1 MIDRSFPLDEL
12 PTGQMA
18 LVHRISGPADE
29 VRRLE
34 EFGIRSGT
42 RVEMFR
48 RGNPCIL
55 RMAGNKI
62 CLRTSRPLRVMV
74 ERLFSA

>member
-1 MIDRSFPLDEL
+1 MIDRSFPLDKL
-12 PTGQMA
+12 TTGQMA
-18 LVHRISGPADE
+18 LVHRISGPPDE

-55 RMAGNKI
+55 RTGGNKV
-62 CLRTSRPLRVMV
+62 CLRTNEVLRVMV
-74 ERLFSA
+74 ERLL